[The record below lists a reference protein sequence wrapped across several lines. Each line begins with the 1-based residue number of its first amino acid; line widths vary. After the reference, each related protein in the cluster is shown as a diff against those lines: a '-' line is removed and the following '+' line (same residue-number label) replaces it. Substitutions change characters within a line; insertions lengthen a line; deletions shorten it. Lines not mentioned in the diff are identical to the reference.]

1 MFIVH
6 GWLENENF
14 TWMHQT
20 KDAVLA
26 VVSTTFNFHM
36 ITDSIGEEGGK

>member
-6 GWLENENF
+6 GWRETENF

-20 KDAVLA
+20 KDAILA

-36 ITDSIGEEGGK
+36 ITYSIGKEGDK